1 MFDVDDDQRRA
12 AEAGV
17 APNGFSFDGTEER
30 DLDGTLHSSPHHPWS
45 GVSRMGWD
53 VRLRK

>member
-1 MFDVDDDQRRA
+1 VFDVDDDQRRA